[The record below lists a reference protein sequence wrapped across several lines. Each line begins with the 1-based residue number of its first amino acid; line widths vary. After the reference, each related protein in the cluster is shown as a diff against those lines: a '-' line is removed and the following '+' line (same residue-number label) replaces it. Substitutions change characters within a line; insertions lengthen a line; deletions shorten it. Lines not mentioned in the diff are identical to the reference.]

1 MNKQFLRNKKEYQD
15 LKNFWLDT
23 DIINL
28 PLDPEE
34 YPCVVVYDYVSVE
47 ERPLLYDIYS
57 RKQIVNYEFVYSKD
71 FFPTQN

>member
-1 MNKQFLRNKKEYQD
+1 MNKQFLRNKKDYQD

-23 DIINL
+23 NIINL

-34 YPCVVVYDYVSVE
+34 YPCVVVYDYISVE
-47 ERPLLYDIYS
+47 ERSL
-57 RKQIVNYEFVYSKD
+57 VNYEFVYSKD

>member
-1 MNKQFLRNKKEYQD
+1 MNKQFLRNKQEYRD

-23 DIINL
+23 NIINT

-47 ERPLLYDIYS
+47 ERLL
-57 RKQIVNYEFVYSKD
+57 VNYEFVYSKD

>member
-1 MNKQFLRNKKEYQD
+1 MNKQFLRNKQEYRD
-15 LKNFWLDT
+15 LKNFWLDIN
-23 DIINL
+23 IINI

-47 ERPLLYDIYS
+47 ERSL
-57 RKQIVNYEFVYSKD
+57 VNYEFIYSKD

>member
-1 MNKQFLRNKKEYQD
+1 MNKQFLRNKQEYRD
-15 LKNFWLDT
+15 LKNFWLDIN
-23 DIINL
+23 IINI

-47 ERPLLYDIYS
+47 ERLL
-57 RKQIVNYEFVYSKD
+57 VNYEFIYSKD

>member
-23 DIINL
+23 NIVNI

-34 YPCVVVYDYVSVE
+34 YPCVIVYDYVSVE
-47 ERPLLYDIYS
+47 ERSL
-57 RKQIVNYEFVYSKD
+57 VNYEFIYSKD
-71 FFPTQN
+71 FFLTQN

>member
-1 MNKQFLRNKKEYQD
+1 MNKQFLRNEKEYQH
-15 LKNFWLDT
+15 LKDFWLDT

-34 YPCVVVYDYVSVE
+34 YPCVIVYDYISVE
-47 ERPLLYDIYS
+47 ERSL
-57 RKQIVNYEFVYSKD
+57 VNYEFVYSKD

>member
-47 ERPLLYDIYS
+47 ERAL
-57 RKQIVNYEFVYSKD
+57 VNYEFVYSKD

>member
-1 MNKQFLRNKKEYQD
+1 MNKQFLRNKKDYQD

-23 DIINL
+23 NIINL

-34 YPCVVVYDYVSVE
+34 YPCVIVYNYISVE
-47 ERPLLYDIYS
+47 ERSL
-57 RKQIVNYEFVYSKD
+57 VNYEFVYSKD